1 MVVERYSSSKNSAE
15 YGGGIFSHN
24 SNISASNIT
33 FNNNEATNGQGGA
46 IWSYVDDGLSKTIS
60 IDSSTISQNTSTH
73 RGAGLAFVRGIVE
86 LKNTQITTNTPP
98 ESGGGVY
105 VAQLI
110 DGLIDN
116 CILSGNSASQ
126 GGGMFS
132 TGGLMALNCIIK
144 NSLFRNI
151 ANKDRIKLLF

>member
-1 MVVERYSSSKNSAE
+1 MMGYPK
-15 YGGGIFSHN
+15 H
-24 SNISASNIT
+24 
-33 FNNNEATNGQGGA
+33 Q
-46 IWSYVDDGLSKTIS
+46 
-60 IDSSTISQNTSTH
+60 IDSSIVLQNTSTH

-86 LKNTQITTNTPP
+86 LKNTQIANNITP

-116 CILSGNSASQ
+116 CIISGNTASQ

-132 TGGLMALNCIIK
+132 TGGFNGSNCTIK
-144 NSLFRNI
+144 NSLFFDNTHEGS
-151 ANKDRIKLLF
+151 AIKLFVSDIDLINCTIVDNICLV